1 MPQAIKH
8 FNAIATGQASATVYT
23 CPASTIAIVIPT
35 ITVNQSTSDY
45 STFSWNSSSAATQTA
60 GNLSF
65 YGFGDSNDYAHVSAI
80 DKYNVLVTVPDDN
93 HVSSITYFSAS
104 YTTLTGNPATRFANG
119 TSADSNP
126 ITPTGGGRLGSVYVP
141 AVHSTGPWV
150 MSAGHV
156 LSYYT
161 DNGTAI
167 SYNFLVLEEAA

>member
-8 FNAIATGQASATVYT
+8 FNATATGLASATVYT

-35 ITVNQSTSDY
+35 ITVNGGAGDY
-45 STFSWNSSSAATQTA
+45 STFSWNSSSAATQTV

-93 HVSSITYFSAS
+93 SASSITYFSAS
-104 YTTLTGNPATRFANG
+104 RAPMAGNNAVGFNNG
-119 TSADSNP
+119 ASADTNP

-156 LSYYT
+156 LSYYI

-167 SYNFLVLEEAA
+167 SYSFLVLEEAA